1 MFRFLP
7 LTIALFWST
16 WAMGTHVLG
25 GEMFYDKLLGNQY
38 RVTLKLYRDCGP
50 GNTNGTGFDA
60 EIQLA
65 IYDGNNVFQFS
76 QFVGFTGE
84 NSVPVDLSNPCL
96 AAPPTICAAW
106 AEYITTVELPPNATG
121 YVISYQRCC
130 RTPTIINLPSG
141 LLQGLTCTVQ
151 IPPSSSGNNSSPRF
165 SDYPPVALCLGQD
178 MTFDHSATDP
188 DGDVLVYDLFTPYAG
203 GTPDDPAPL
212 APPPPYTNILWAP
225 GYSSG
230 DPIDADPGLS
240 IDPGT
245 GVLSVHPTL
254 AGSFAAGIRVREF
267 RNGQLLSA
275 SIRDVRFDVVPCEV
289 NIVSSVQDQ
298 QEFCTGLTVAPE
310 NESIN
315 GQFWHWDFGDPG
327 MTSDT
332 SNLAEPQ
339 WTYANEGSYTITL
352 VANPGWPCADTSFST
367 YEVHPPLAPYFDR
380 PPIRCTDESAQ
391 FVAQGSFTEAASISW
406 DFGDN
411 AIPVMASGPL
421 ASAAFI
427 AAGAQAVQ
435 LTVQDFGCEES
446 FTDSAVVYPRPA
458 LSAET
463 DRSGCVNT
471 PFNFAATA
479 TALTPLNYTWRFGD
493 GSTTSGPLATH
504 AYADPGVYDIVL
516 TVATD
521 EGCIDERS
529 IVLNDWIEVFPK
541 PVAAFT
547 VEPDEVELMDPRI
560 EVQDFSQLAQEW
572 SYVIEGITYT
582 QPSFAHEFEEAGQYA
597 ITQVV
602 TSGNNCTS
610 AITRIVNV
618 TDHLFYAPNAFT
630 PDGDGVND
638 TFAPSVRGARLYE
651 IMIMD
656 RWGTERFHST
666 DPKAEWT
673 GDGLPQGIYTYKVR
687 LAEFGAY
694 RKEYSGYVT
703 LLR

>member
-1 MFRFLP
+1 MPRNHL
-7 LTIALFWST
+7 LLIALFWSS

-25 GEMFYDKLLGNQY
+25 GEMFYDKLAGNQY

-50 GNTNGTGFDA
+50 GNTNSTGFDA

-65 IYDGNNVFQFS
+65 IYDGNNLFQFS

-84 NSVPVDLSNPCL
+84 NTVPVELSNPCL

-106 AEYITTVELPPNATG
+106 AEYITTVDLPPNATG

-130 RTPTIINLPSG
+130 RTPTIVNLPSG

-151 IPPSSSGNNSSPRF
+151 IPPATVGTNSSPRF

-203 GTPDDPAPL
+203 GTPDDPAPM

-225 GYSSG
+225 GYSG
-230 DPIDADPGLS
+230 AYPIDADPSLT

-254 AGSFAAGIRVREF
+254 SGSFAAGIRVREF
-267 RNGQLLSA
+267 RNGQLLSE

-289 NIVSSVQDQ
+289 TIISSVQGQ
-298 QEFCTGLTVAPE
+298 LEFCTGLNVAPV
-310 NESIN
+310 NESFN

-327 MTSDT
+327 IASDT

-339 WTYANEGSYTITL
+339 WTYADEGLYTISL
-352 VANPGWPCADTSFST
+352 VANPGWPCADTSVST
-367 YEVHPPLAPYFDR
+367 FEVHPPLAPHFDR
-380 PPIRCTDESAQ
+380 PPIRCTEEPAQ
-391 FVAQGSFTEAASISW
+391 FVADGAFTSAASVTW
-406 DFGDN
+406 EFGDN
-411 AIPVMASGPL
+411 ALPVMATGHM

-427 AAGAQAVQ
+427 AIGVQ
-435 LTVQDFGCEES
+435 PVRLTVQDFGCEES
-446 FTDSAVVYPRPA
+446 YTDSVVVYPRPT
-458 LSAET
+458 LNAET
-463 DRSGCVNT
+463 DRSGCVRT
-471 PFNFAATA
+471 AFDFAGTA
-479 TALTPLNYTWRFGD
+479 TALTPLNFTWSFGD
-493 GSTTSGPLATH
+493 GATANEPLTTH
-504 AYADPGVYDIVL
+504 AYTDPGVYDVILSV
-516 TVATD
+516 TTD

-529 IVLNDWIEVFPK
+529 IVLNDWIEVFPM

-547 VEPDEVELMDPRI
+547 VEPDEVSLMDPRI
-560 EVQDFSQLAQEW
+560 TVQDYALLALEW
-572 SYVIEGITYT
+572 SYVVEGITYT
-582 QPSFAHEFEEAGQYA
+582 QPSFTHEFEEAGQYP
-597 ITQVV
+597 ITQLV
-602 TSGNNCTS
+602 TSGNNCTNEV
-610 AITRIVNV
+610 TRIVHV
-618 TDHLFYAPNAFT
+618 TDHLFYAPTAFT
-630 PDGDGVND
+630 PDGDGLND

-656 RWGTERFHST
+656 RWGAERFHST

-694 RKEYSGYVT
+694 RKEYVGYFT